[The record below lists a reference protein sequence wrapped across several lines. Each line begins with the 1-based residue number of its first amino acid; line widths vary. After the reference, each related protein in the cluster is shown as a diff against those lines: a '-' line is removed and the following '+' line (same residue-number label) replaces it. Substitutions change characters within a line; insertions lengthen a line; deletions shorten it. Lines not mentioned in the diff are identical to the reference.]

1 MRPPRAVL
9 GLAGKGVPRQSKMAG
24 GRDGVESRSQSVE
37 STVDWARAS
46 QARQKAKADT
56 EASN

>member
-1 MRPPRAVL
+1 MKPPRAFP
-9 GLAGKGVPRQSKMAG
+9 GLAGKGVPRHSKMAG

-37 STVDWARAS
+37 STIDWARAS
-46 QARQKAKADT
+46 QGRQKAKADI